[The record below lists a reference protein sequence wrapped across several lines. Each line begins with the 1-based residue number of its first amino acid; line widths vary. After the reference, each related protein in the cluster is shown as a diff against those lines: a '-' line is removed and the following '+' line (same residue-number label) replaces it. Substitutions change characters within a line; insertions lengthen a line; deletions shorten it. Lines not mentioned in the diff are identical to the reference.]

1 MATSPI
7 PEPPV
12 EPPAPAPVGTA
23 SLDRALASGIAW
35 MSGVKWSTQLL
46 AWGSTLIVARILTPA
61 DYGLVGMAGLF
72 LSLVTVLSEFGI
84 GAAVVNMRDLTQS
97 QVAQINTLAVLFGAA
112 GFLLGCLA
120 AVPLGWFFHAPL
132 LPPVVV
138 VMSLVFAV
146 SAFRVVPYALLQ
158 RAHRFRTI
166 ALLDGA
172 QATVLA
178 VSSVVFA
185 WLGFRYWTLV
195 LSAVL
200 GALLSVVLANSVA
213 PHPFARPR
221 RADVGHAVRF
231 SGHIIGSRLA
241 WFAYSDSDFLVAG
254 RMLGKDALGVYT
266 LAWTFAYAPIEK
278 ITGVITSVMPSIFSA
293 VQRDA
298 AAMRRYLLNV
308 TAMLALVGV
317 PLSVGGAL
325 VAPVAVPLLLGAK
338 WYAMIVPLQLLMV
351 YAAVRSVAPLYAQVL
366 QATGQAR
373 FDMHTSLMGALVL
386 PVGFVIASRWG
397 VVGIA
402 AAWMVLHPLLTL
414 RSYRQVAR
422 TIELSHR
429 QYLRAIWPAASS
441 ALLMA
446 VTVSATWYLAHG
458 PLPAWALLALEVLVG
473 AATYAGAI
481 FALHRSDVRRLLDD
495 WRSRGAPRTAAAS

>member
-1 MATSPI
+1 
-7 PEPPV
+7 
-12 EPPAPAPVGTA
+12 
-23 SLDRALASGIAW
+23 
-35 MSGVKWSTQLL
+35 
-46 AWGSTLIVARILTPA
+46 
-61 DYGLVGMAGLF
+61 
-72 LSLVTVLSEFGI
+72 
-84 GAAVVNMRDLTQS
+84 
-97 QVAQINTLAVLFGAA
+97 
-112 GFLLGCLA
+112 
-120 AVPLGWFFHAPL
+120 
-132 LPPVVV
+132 
-138 VMSLVFAV
+138 
-146 SAFRVVPYALLQ
+146 
-158 RAHRFRTI
+158 
-166 ALLDGA
+166 
-172 QATVLA
+172 
-178 VSSVVFA
+178 
-185 WLGFRYWTLV
+185 
-195 LSAVL
+195 
-200 GALLSVVLANSVA
+200 
-213 PHPFARPR
+213 
-221 RADVGHAVRF
+221 
-231 SGHIIGSRLA
+231 
-241 WFAYSDSDFLVAG
+241 
-254 RMLGKDALGVYT
+254 
-266 LAWTFAYAPIEK
+266 
-278 ITGVITSVMPSIFSA
+278 MPSIFSA

-373 FDMHTSLMGALVL
+373 FDMHTSLIGALLL

-429 QYLRAIWPAASS
+429 QYLRAVWPAASS

-446 VTVSATWYLAHG
+446 VTVSATWYFAHG

-481 FALHRSDVRRLLDD
+481 FALHRADVRRLLDEVALD
-495 WRSRGAPRTAAAS
+495 PVRRGRDLGRRQVRRSGDPGDLADAVAEERRAACRLELRTIEDLERPHGAELGALLRQRHPRQQVGDEPELRNPCDDHDRSYHQREYGR